1 MRLYET
7 IQEAYKLA
15 QTYNDPELLGKLM
28 EARAHALNTQE
39 ELMGLRQENEKLRKI
54 QITEL
59 DIERHDEPYITLKSD
74 ENKIP
79 HCATCW
85 DQKHELIQLQKQ
97 PSGLSH
103 LIGTHECPICKTKVN
118 YTK

>member
-1 MRLYET
+1 MKLYET

-15 QTYNDPELLGKLM
+15 QTYNDSELLGKLM
-28 EARAHALNTQE
+28 DARAQALDIQE

-79 HCATCW
+79 RCATCW
-85 DQKHELIQLQKQ
+85 DRKHELIQLQKTPLQ
-97 PSGLSH
+97 YSKLV
-103 LIGTHECPICKTKVN
+103 GTHECPICKTKVN
-118 YTK
+118 YSK